1 MQALIT
7 PHPTRNISVN
17 IERDSK
23 FLDFA
28 DDLEELGKSG
38 QWSIVEHNTEFFR
51 HAFVVADC
59 WNNYQFR
66 NGEVVFQSRDGKRTW
81 KLTFRKIAVLDQFD
95 CDYDLLLR
103 EIDHHKGRTVERTVF
118 FFTVPASFLLGG

>member
-1 MQALIT
+1 M
-7 PHPTRNISVN
+7 N
-17 IERDSK
+17 IERDTK

-38 QWSIVEHNTEFFR
+38 EWKILERNAEFFR

-66 NGEVVFQSRDGKRTW
+66 NGEVVFQSRDGKRTY

-95 CDYDLLLR
+95 CDYDILLR
-103 EIDHHKGRTVERTVF
+103 EIDQIRNRTVEKTVF
-118 FFTVPASFLLGG
+118 FFTTPASFLLGG